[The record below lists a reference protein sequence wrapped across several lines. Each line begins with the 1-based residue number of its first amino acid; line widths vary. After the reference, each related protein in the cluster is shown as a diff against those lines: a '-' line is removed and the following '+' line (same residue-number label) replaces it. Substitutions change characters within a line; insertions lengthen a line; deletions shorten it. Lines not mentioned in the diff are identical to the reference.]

1 MLMAVNTSS
10 THQPVYQ
17 VMKPWMVLM
26 VCVDCFYR
34 EQSVLVLMTTL
45 SIVNNN
51 NEIKEKH
58 DYRNENLG

>member
-1 MLMAVNTSS
+1 MLIAMNTSS

-17 VMKPWMVLM
+17 AMKPRMVLM
-26 VCVDCFYR
+26 TSVDRSYR

-51 NEIKEKH
+51 NEYKEKS
-58 DYRNENLG
+58 